1 MSTISKAK
9 FISSLAG
16 MFAVG
21 ALAGSLATSALAPLR
36 TANPN
41 DSRRSERTGPPPDHK
56 EWSFEKFMMGKL
68 CKDVGLTQSQSN
80 AINPMVIQL
89 GKDVELVRVN
99 GIKETEQ
106 IFQKF
111 HTSVLALVNED
122 QKPLLEKMEK
132 GRQDWVSKNGGK
144 RSGPGGK
151 RGGPGPGD
159 GQPNKGGVKPPK
171 NQ

>member
-21 ALAGSLATSALAPLR
+21 ALAGSLATSALTPPT

-68 CKDVGLTQSQSN
+68 CKDVGLTESQSN

-111 HTSVLALVNED
+111 HTSVLALVNEE

-132 GRQDWVSKNGGK
+132 GRQEWVSKNGGK
-144 RSGPGGK
+144 RGGPGGK
-151 RGGPGPGD
+151 RGGPGDGGPG
-159 GQPNKGGVKPPK
+159 KGGGKPTK
-171 NQ
+171 DQ

>member
-36 TANPN
+36 TAYPN

-132 GRQDWVSKNGGK
+132 GRQEWVSKNGGK
-144 RSGPGGK
+144 RGGPGGK
-151 RGGPGPGD
+151 RGGSGD
-159 GQPNKGGVKPPK
+159 GGPSKGGGKLPK
-171 NQ
+171 DQ

>member
-21 ALAGSLATSALAPLR
+21 ALAGSMATSALAPSR
-36 TANPN
+36 NAGPN
-41 DSRRSERTGPPPDHK
+41 DNHRSERPMPPPDRK

-68 CKDVGLTQSQSN
+68 CKDVGLTESQSN

-111 HTSVLALVNED
+111 HTSVLALVTED

-132 GRQDWVSKNGGK
+132 GRQEWVSKNGGK
-144 RSGPGGK
+144 RGGPGGK
-151 RGGPGPGD
+151 RSGSGPGD
-159 GQPNKGGVKPPK
+159 GGPGKGGGKPPK
-171 NQ
+171 EQ